1 MITRPIKDGHMVAGL
16 NQLKWHG
23 DRDVVPDWLNAA
35 IGTESYARV
44 EALMEDILS
53 VEATMETHFREG
65 WFINHPSRPRSVSAE
80 RKLEELDERCDRIHE
95 ALSRYSFV
103 PELAAVMLSKQWVLW
118 MRSELKV
125 GEYAHRYVVDGKP
138 IPNSTSLFHAEQT
151 VGEADVVLRIANLAV
166 ISELHRVKRCANCGK
181 WFYAERSHQK
191 FCPGAECRFAHYRRS
206 PQYKN
211 YRKDYMRKR
220 RAKQTPPN
228 TAKTHAKR
236 R

>member
-1 MITRPIKDGHMVAGL
+1 MITRPIKDGHLVAGFNHL
-16 NQLKWHG
+16 QWRG
-23 DRDVVPDWLNAA
+23 DQDVVPDWLNAA

-53 VEATMETHFREG
+53 VVATMETYVREG
-65 WFINHPSRPRSVSAE
+65 WFVPRPDRPLSARVK
-80 RKLEELDERCDRIHE
+80 RKLEELGERCARIHE

-103 PELAAVMLSKQWVLW
+103 PELAAVMQPKQWVLW
-118 MRSELKV
+118 MRSALKD

-191 FCPGAECRFAHYRRS
+191 FCPGAECRHAHYRRS
-206 PQYKN
+206 PQYKKK
-211 YRKDYMRKR
+211 RRDYMRKH
-220 RAKQTPPN
+220 RAEQASSN
-228 TAKTHAKR
+228 AAKAHAKR